1 MNNQQK
7 VWNNIA
13 QEWYKF
19 KTKPSKQTLKFLKN
33 TTGKVLDLGSG
44 AGRHLVK
51 IKKEKMINWRDK
63 GKRYYYLYEE
73 KEVHDLFKKV

>member
-51 IKKEKMINWRDK
+51 IKKELESLPAKARASGVCLPAK
-63 GKRYYYLYEE
+63 
-73 KEVHDLFKKV
+73 